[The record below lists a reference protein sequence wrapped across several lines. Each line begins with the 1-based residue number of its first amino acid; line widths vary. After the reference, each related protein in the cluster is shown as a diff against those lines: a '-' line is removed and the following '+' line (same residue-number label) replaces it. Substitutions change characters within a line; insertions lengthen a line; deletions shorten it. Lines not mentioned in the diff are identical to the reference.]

1 MLRKVL
7 VGRPRCEGFVE
18 VGRHGYRFAG
28 QGTFGR
34 LLAGE
39 AAITSG
45 RDPGGSRQPSDLP
58 EQRRDHRRANRS
70 PAPILAV
77 AGGFRAGSSARR

>member
-45 RDPGGSRQPSDLP
+45 RDPGGSRQPLDLP
-58 EQRRDHRRANRS
+58 EQRRDHRRANRRQG
-70 PAPILAV
+70 LAG
-77 AGGFRAGSSARR
+77 AHPRRRRRFPRGF